1 MNPVGIEKR
10 RKSWG
15 VYFDLPGSDD
25 RKAVRESLHLASTQE
40 ERRSIEQKNGLLE
53 QIQEERIRLD
63 WKALSARFPQNE
75 KLAALARGGAL
86 KMKDLFDSMELN
98 WVDKKCRSIK
108 DMKSKGAEV
117 RAFFDDKYV
126 NEVTYDL
133 IDGFLRGLLKRI
145 GPAAVN
151 RKRAQIIRAFSFAVE
166 KKRIKHDDVP
176 GFPDKFEEPAAREM
190 RWEQWEIP
198 LLSEK
203 LAEHLKLLPA
213 IAGMMGWRISELLS
227 RKKSD
232 IRFDEGVVY
241 LDALHSKN
249 KEERYFPLIP
259 PLRDLF
265 VKQLEY
271 VRRLEV
277 KLYEERGVLVSIEW
291 VFPNGDPRKPLGE
304 RMHRF
309 DDALHTACE
318 AAGLNLD
325 RRTGKRRIHPETGAP
340 INRGFHDFRRT
351 AQDFLEE
358 YGLTD
363 AEIMLVVGHKTLSMR
378 SRYKGKATADKARAA
393 GVRLAAAIAAAAAA
407 PSNVVQISDR
417 KTAVIGVSG
426 KLEETKV
433 ISEANS
439 RAATGTFGDFV
450 QPVYNGGVLGAEN
463 ARTSSSLI
471 EKTEQNEGLLGWA
484 GSESNTRHKDFQS

>member
-25 RKAVRESLHLASTQE
+25 RKAVRESLHLPSTQE
-40 ERRSIEQKNGLLE
+40 ERDRIEKKNGLLE
-53 QIQEERIRLD
+53 QIQTERIRLD

-86 KMKDLFDSMELN
+86 KMKDLFNAMELN
-98 WVDKKCRSIK
+98 WQDKKCRSIE

-117 RAFFDDKYV
+117 RAYFDDKYV
-126 NEVTYDL
+126 NEVTYDM

-151 RKRAQIIRAFSFAVE
+151 RKRAQIVRAFSFAVE

-198 LLSEK
+198 LLAEK
-203 LAEHLKLLPA
+203 LPEHLELLPA

-232 IRFDEGVVY
+232 LRFDAGVVY

-249 KEERYFPLIP
+249 KEERYFPLIR
-259 PLRDLF
+259 PLRELF
-265 VKQLEY
+265 LKQLEY

-277 KLYEERGVLVSIEW
+277 TLYEERGVLVSIDW

-318 AAGLNLD
+318 AAGLNIDPL
-325 RRTGKRRIHPETGAP
+325 TQKRRVHPETGQP

-351 AQDFLEE
+351 AEDFLDA
-358 YGLTD
+358 YGMSDTD
-363 AEIMLVVGHKTLSMR
+363 AMLAIGHKTLSMR
-378 SRYKGKATADKARAA
+378 SRYKGKANEEKARRMGARLEAA
-393 GVRLAAAIAAAAAA
+393 MAAAA

-417 KTAVIGVSG
+417 KKAIIGTSG
-426 KLEETKV
+426 KLEATNGV
-433 ISEANS
+433 SGQLPS
-439 RAATGTFGDFV
+439 TATGTFGDFV
-450 QPVYNGGVLGAEN
+450 QPVYNGGGCSTETAGSAV
-463 ARTSSSLI
+463 
-471 EKTEQNEGLLGWA
+471 EKVQQTQGVLGWA